1 MPQRLLPNRFQR
13 LLSADTAQDADVGR
27 QRLRFGL
34 VAAALLLFLC
44 GVGYWTQHAV
54 REYLHESLGDDLETL
69 VEAKAAAL
77 RLWAKGEQDEA
88 RLWAE
93 ATLVRQLVQ
102 EIASSANETSE
113 PGAAARRQAQLERLR
128 ELLSP
133 ETRERDSQGF
143 LIVDATGEVLAASTD
158 TVVGQRLATDS
169 VDLIADT
176 LQRGTVLSK
185 PVRVALDLGLTDW
198 ASGAVMVAASVM
210 RDDSDRELAVLMFLL
225 DPRDYFSRLVSVG
238 TRGEGDA
245 YAFDAN
251 GLMLSETRHIQQL
264 RDLGLVAAEPN
275 ATSILHVAVRD
286 PGRNLLRGVQSI
298 EPGGPRP
305 LTRLAAS
312 AVAGESGVDVVGYR
326 DYRGVRV
333 VGAWQWLPELEL
345 GIAVEVPVQRAFGPL
360 RPLRLAFGGLFFL
373 LAIATGIVLF
383 NSYRVGRLQRR
394 VRAIQRVGQYTLEE
408 KIGEGGM
415 GIVYRARHALLRRP
429 TAVKLLKGTEATPE
443 AVARFEQEV
452 QLTSQ
457 LTHPNTI
464 EIYDFGRT
472 AEGVFYYA
480 MELLPGVDLA
490 RLIELDGPQ
499 PPARVIHILRQACAA
514 LSEAHAAGL
523 IHRDIKPLNIILCER
538 GGLSDFVKV
547 LDFGLVKQ
555 LNPTGSKL
563 AVTEAFHGTPLY
575 IPPERLRDPSHAD
588 ARTDIYALGCVAFNL
603 LTGKDPY
610 QGRTPMEMCYHVL
623 SSEPPRRAAS
633 LAPAPIPEELDAL
646 VDACL
651 AKDPELRPSGVDA
664 MMLTLD
670 ALAESLPWGQE
681 QAKRWWCQN
690 EDLIG
695 TTPLDAG
702 KISAAAS
709 DT

>member
-1 MPQRLLPNRFQR
+1 MPQRLLPKRFQR
-13 LLSADTAQDADVGR
+13 SGSADTAQNADVGR
-27 QRLRFGL
+27 RRLRFGL
-34 VAAALLLFLC
+34 VAAASLVFLC
-44 GVGYWTQHAV
+44 IVGYWTHHAV
-54 REYLHESLGDDLETL
+54 REYLHDSLGDGLETL

-93 ATLVRQLVQ
+93 ATLVRRLVQ
-102 EIASSANETSE
+102 EIASSAAGTSE
-113 PGAAARRQAQLERLR
+113 PDAAPSRHAQLERLR

-158 TVVGQRLATDS
+158 SVVGRRLATAG
-169 VDLIADT
+169 VAFVADT

-185 PVRVALDLGLTDW
+185 PIRIALAEW
-198 ASGAVMVAASVM
+198 ASGPVIVAASVM
-210 RDDSDRELAVLMFLL
+210 RDDANREFAVLMFLL
-225 DPRDYFSRLVSVG
+225 DPRDDFSKLLSVG

-251 GLMLSETRHIQQL
+251 GLMLSETRNIQQL
-264 RDLGLVAAEPN
+264 RDLGLVPAQPN

-286 PGRNLLRGVQSI
+286 PGRDLLRGAQSI
-298 EPGGPRP
+298 EPDGARP

-312 AVAGESGVDVVGYR
+312 AVAGEAGVDVVGYR

-345 GIAVEVPVQRAFGPL
+345 GIAVEVPVRRAFGPL
-360 RPLRLAFGGLFFL
+360 RPLRLAFGGLFSL

-383 NSYRVGRLQRR
+383 NSYRVDRLQRR
-394 VRAIQRVGQYTLEE
+394 VRAIQQVGQYTLEE

-415 GIVYRARHALLRRP
+415 GIVYKARHALLRRP

-464 EIYDFGRT
+464 AIYDFGRT

-480 MELLPGVDLA
+480 MELLPGLDLA

-538 GGLSDFVKV
+538 GGVSDFVKV

-555 LNPTGSKL
+555 LNPTDSKL
-563 AVTEAFHGTPLY
+563 AMTKVFHGTPLY

-610 QGRTPMEMCYHVL
+610 QGATPMELCYHVL
-623 SSEPPRRAAS
+623 SAEPPRRAAS

-651 AKDPELRPSGVDA
+651 AKDPDLRPSDINT

-670 ALAESLPWGQE
+670 ALAESHAWGQE
-681 QAKRWWCQN
+681 QAKRWWRQN
-690 EDLIG
+690 EDRIR
-695 TTPLDAG
+695 TTPTEAGQVSADAVD
-702 KISAAAS
+702 S
-709 DT
+709 